1 MSTATF
7 TDIFTLLS
15 HLSSI
20 QNENRL
26 LDEELIDLADYF
38 VTNKDKQAEIF
49 PVLKSFP
56 NDNLKLKYL
65 RSKIILKPDLLTE
78 EELFRVVIPVPEL
91 LQIKTTNT
99 TQAATRKV
107 PNIPVLKWK
116 NFLSNAHNSSTTLDT
131 NNRRF
136 SKPNVDDLNSI
147 LSAEDSAVDMFLK
160 TMDAIN
166 NKRLILLQKP
176 EHWCKPYMFKEI
188 KGRPDAIRCSADDK
202 NLLKNPEAS
211 QILSIVEVK
220 PEQLMK
226 NLIGHGTELFEEY
239 NTALTMNDNE
249 TKYKKIIRIVRQHEN
264 PDTIYISPAIYIN
277 QGHTDHYASF
287 SECVRY
293 YKDISTTDPFT
304 HSSPPNTEDNSDFL
318 SLGGNDSKDNNN
330 HGKKDDDQP
339 SVSKK
344 RGIFKTMG
352 VITRSM
358 SAKGKEKNISDD
370 ELLKNMKNY
379 KRYQIS
385 FGDLL
390 GGGRSGS
397 IFKVMFYEEIGV
409 LKMVD
414 LYKNEHLVTEL
425 LNEIKIYLGP
435 LMDIQEIFVP
445 NLLKYGI
452 LHEAFA
458 FIFISFAGK
467 SFAELEND
475 VTLEEKKL
483 AISGLQ
489 MIHERGVRHGDI
501 RLENIM
507 INRNEL
513 TGNTSVWWIDFCMEQ
528 NGMRRKRVEHGV
540 DQIETFT

>member
-1 MSTATF
+1 
-7 TDIFTLLS
+7 
-15 HLSSI
+15 
-20 QNENRL
+20 
-26 LDEELIDLADYF
+26 
-38 VTNKDKQAEIF
+38 
-49 PVLKSFP
+49 
-56 NDNLKLKYL
+56 
-65 RSKIILKPDLLTE
+65 LLTE
-78 EELFRVVIPVPEL
+78 EELFRVVIPIPEL
-91 LQIKTTNT
+91 LQIKTTTT
-99 TQAATRKV
+99 TQAATRKI

-131 NNRRF
+131 NNRKF
-136 SKPNVDDLNSI
+136 SKPNVDDLNGI

-176 EHWCKPYMFKEI
+176 ECWCKPYMFKEI
-188 KGRPDAIRCSADDK
+188 KGRPDAIRCSADDR
-202 NLLKNPEAS
+202 NLLKNPKAS
-211 QILSIVEVK
+211 QILSIVEIK

-226 NLIGHGTELFEEY
+226 TLIGHGTELFEEY

-249 TKYKKIIRIVRQHEN
+249 TKYKKIIRIVRQVFGYMAVN
-264 PDTIYISPAIYIN
+264 DL
-277 QGHTDHYASF
+277 
-287 SECVRY
+287 RY
-293 YKDISTTDPFT
+293 DPFT
-304 HSSPPNTEDNSDFL
+304 HSSPPNTEDNSDNLGL
-318 SLGGNDSKDNNN
+318 SGENNNDNNN
-330 HGKKDDDQP
+330 HSKKDDDQT
-339 SVSKK
+339 SGSKK
-344 RGIFKTMG
+344 GGIFKRTMG
-352 VITRSM
+352 VITRS
-358 SAKGKEKNISDD
+358 KEKVISDD

-397 IFKVMFYEEIGV
+397 IFKVKFYEEIGV

-435 LMDIQEIFVP
+435 LMDIQEIFISK
-445 NLLKYGI
+445 LLKYGV

-489 MIHERGVRHGDI
+489 MIHERGVKHGDI

-507 INRNEL
+507 INRDEL
-513 TGNTSVWWIDFCMEQ
+513 TDLYLINFWNVAKVKNEIYKNIKHKWAPLTLLQ
-528 NGMRRKRVEHGV
+528 LRKFR
-540 DQIETFT
+540 QILKLSCLLIKLI